1 MSIGCTFSY
10 MTNTLAVRLLL
21 CRRDFRMTQ
30 KELSE
35 LSGVSRSYI
44 AQVERG
50 DVTNVG
56 IERLTALAK
65 VLDVSVAYL
74 VGETDIATSEED
86 EEEIL
91 GTKEAQPTYNAIDP
105 TTKELLDLIEGMDTA
120 QRRQMVDVARII
132 FRPPR
137 IIE

>member
-1 MSIGCTFSY
+1 

-50 DVTNVG
+50 DATNVG

-65 VLDVSVAYL
+65 VLEVSVAYL
-74 VGETDIATSEED
+74 VGETDIATAEED
-86 EEEIL
+86 EEIL
-91 GTKEAQPTYNAIDP
+91 SLKEARPIYNAIDP
-105 TTKELLDLIEGMDTA
+105 TTKELLELIEGMDTA
-120 QRRQMVDVARII
+120 QRRQMVDVARVF